1 MNAIA
6 LFPPPSSLE
15 GPFDATKCP
24 VRDVLDQ
31 IGDKWTLLILLT
43 LIPGPSRFSAIQRAV
58 PDISKRMLTQTLRN
72 LERNGMIT
80 RKVYA
85 TKPPS
90 VEYALSSW
98 ASRCSVR
105 SRSYSTGRV
114 NTTPTSAPPANASI
128 ARSRRWSR
136 WIVMKRWHSRHPA
149 M

>member
-6 LFPPPSSLE
+6 LFPPPPSLQ
-15 GPFDATKCP
+15 GMPFDATKCP

-31 IGDKWTLLILLT
+31 IGDKWTMLILLT

-90 VEYALSSW
+90 VEYALS
-98 ASRCSVR
+98 
-105 SRSYSTGRV
+105 
-114 NTTPTSAPPANASI
+114 
-128 ARSRRWSR
+128 
-136 WIVMKRWHSRHPA
+136 KL
-149 M
+149 

>member
-6 LFPPPSSLE
+6 LFPPPPYLQ
-15 GPFDATKCP
+15 GMPFDATQCP

-31 IGDKWTLLILLT
+31 IGDKWTMLILLT

-90 VEYALSSW
+90 VEYALSKLGMALLDPISQLLNW
-98 ASRCSVR
+98 A
-105 SRSYSTGRV
+105 GEHH
-114 NTTPTSAPPANASI
+114 ASI
-128 ARSRRWSR
+128 RAARERFDHAQQT
-136 WIVMKRWHSRHPA
+136 VVALDADEA
-149 M
+149 MA

>member
-1 MNAIA
+1 MLPGYREIPHVNAIA
-6 LFPPPSSLE
+6 LFPPPPSLE

-98 ASRCSVR
+98 ELRYSAQSRNCSL
-105 SRSYSTGRV
+105 GRAK
-114 NTTPTSAPPANASI
+114 P
-128 ARSRRWSR
+128 R
-136 WIVMKRWHSRHPA
+136 
-149 M
+149 

>member
-6 LFPPPSSLE
+6 LFPPLPSLE

-43 LIPGPSRFSAIQRAV
+43 LVPGPSRFSVIQRAV

-90 VEYALSSW
+90 VEYALSELGIALLGPVSQLLNW
-98 ASRCSVR
+98 AGEHHADIC
-105 SRSYSTGRV
+105 
-114 NTTPTSAPPANASI
+114 A
-128 ARSRRWSR
+128 ARERFDRAQHA
-136 WIVMKRWHSRHPA
+136 VTA
-149 M
+149 LDAEDALA

>member
-6 LFPPPSSLE
+6 LFPPPPSLE

-85 TKPPS
+85 TKSPS
-90 VEYALSSW
+90 VEYALAKLGVALLGPVSQLLNW
-98 ASRCSVR
+98 AGKQHADIRTAR
-105 SRSYSTGRV
+105 ERFDRAQTAGLME
-114 NTTPTSAPPANASI
+114 ANDPI
-128 ARSRRWSR
+128 A
-136 WIVMKRWHSRHPA
+136 
-149 M
+149 